1 MTDICINEE
10 LRVRSETH
18 TRLDMLIIT
27 VMAAMPFLPYILS
40 ALTLIAVSITV
51 LIVKQTRNA
60 VRAHSRMYTIV
71 LAITMLSLIS
81 SVIRKNIIGVFVT
94 LGIFLVLTFATY
106 ARTVMNKTLFKRVVH
121 VNCIGTFVSLAVVI
135 VQRLREANPDYRPTG
150 FAYNANY
157 LGSISV
163 LSALLAL
170 IAFLE
175 KTDNVLTKRKIREKT
190 VYLFTLLANV
200 VIILI
205 CESRSSLLGIMG
217 GVFVLLLLRKNYL
230 MCGVFAI
237 GGVGVW
243 ILGYFYPDVF
253 GWANSLV
260 FSVTQRFGIWMC
272 ALDKF
277 TSSPLNFII
286 GIGPMGYRY
295 AWQSGQMSKK
305 WLDSEWILSKEY
317 LSVTEDAVDK
327 YIFDV
332 STANHA
338 HNLIVDTLINVGIV
352 GAFLYLALL
361 RSFLRNAFKK
371 LKSGDKTAFITTLVA
386 ISAVLV
392 QGIPDVTI
400 MWHQTATLFVLMCA
414 SSYTEITEKA
424 RT

>member
-1 MTDICINEE
+1 MSDICLNKE
-10 LRVRSETH
+10 LRVRSEEH
-18 TRLDMLIIT
+18 TGLDMLLIT
-27 VMAAMPFLPYILS
+27 LMAAMPFLPYVLS
-40 ALTLIAVSITV
+40 AAVLIFSSASI
-51 LIVKQTRNA
+51 LIVKHTRNA
-60 VRAHSRMYTIV
+60 VKAHSRMYTIV
-71 LAITMLSLIS
+71 IAITLLSLVSSLIS
-81 SVIRKNIIGVFVT
+81 KNMTGVFVT

-106 ARTVMNKTLFKRVVH
+106 ARTVMNKTLFKRVIH
-121 VNCIGTFVSLAVVI
+121 VNCIGTVVSLAVVI
-135 VQRLREANPDYRPTG
+135 VQRLSIANPDYRPTG

-157 LGSISV
+157 LGSVSV

-175 KTDNVLTKRKIREKT
+175 KTDGSCEKFRVKEKA

-217 GVFVLLLLRKNYL
+217 GVFVILLLRKNYL
-230 MCGVFAI
+230 ICALFAV
-237 GGVGVW
+237 GGIGVW
-243 ILGYFYPDVF
+243 VLGYFYPDVF

-277 TSSPLNFII
+277 SSSPLNFII

-295 AWQSGQMSKK
+295 AWKNGLMSDK
-305 WLDSEWILSKEY
+305 WLSSEWLVSQKY
-317 LSVTEDAVDK
+317 LAVTEETAEK

-338 HNLIVDTLINVGIV
+338 HNIVADTLINVGLL
-352 GAFLYLALL
+352 GALLYLVLF

-371 LKSGDKTAFITTLVA
+371 LKSGDKTAFITTLAA
-386 ISAVLV
+386 IVAVLV

-414 SSYTEITEKA
+414 SSYTEKV
-424 RT
+424 